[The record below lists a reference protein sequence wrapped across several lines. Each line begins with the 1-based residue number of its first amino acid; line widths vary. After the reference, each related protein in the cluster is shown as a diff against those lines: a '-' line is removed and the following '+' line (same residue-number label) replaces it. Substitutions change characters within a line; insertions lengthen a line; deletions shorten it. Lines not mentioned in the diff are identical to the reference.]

1 MGDGS
6 ETAKAADRGSEDGAA
21 WAATGWGWVDGRMS
35 DFYSPPSAHRFCK
48 SPHGTEAPNAHVCP
62 TCAYTDAFWTAFWTA
77 VHCAARR
84 R

>member
-21 WAATGWGWVDGRMS
+21 WAATGLADGRMS
-35 DFYSPPSAHRFCK
+35 DFSPPSAHRFCK

-62 TCAYTDAFWTAFWTA
+62 TCAYTDAFWEAFWNA
-77 VHCAARR
+77 VHRAAVRR
-84 R
+84 